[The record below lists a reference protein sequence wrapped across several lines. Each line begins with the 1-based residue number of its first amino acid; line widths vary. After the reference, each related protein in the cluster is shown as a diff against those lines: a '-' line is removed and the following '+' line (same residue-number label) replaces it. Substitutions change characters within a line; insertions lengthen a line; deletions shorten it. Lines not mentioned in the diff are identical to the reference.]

1 MKQTIQ
7 PLYEQDFY
15 LWLEDTATKLKTRD
29 FDAIDI
35 DNLIEEIEALGRSE
49 KRELKNRLNV
59 LLMHILKRVY
69 VDSAYDN
76 AGWERTIREQRRQ
89 IQELLNQSPSLEQY
103 FIKVFPQVW
112 QDALSDVKQDYPKNQ
127 FPDEWQADN
136 ISAILTE
143 VFW

>member
-1 MKQTIQ
+1 MKETIQ

-49 KRELKNRLNV
+49 KREFKNRLNV

-69 VDSAYDN
+69 VDSIYDN

-89 IQELLNQSPSLEQY
+89 IRELLNQSPSLEKY
-103 FIKVFPQVW
+103 FIKVFSQVW

-127 FPDEWQADN
+127 FPDEWQF
-136 ISAILTE
+136 AIE
-143 VFW
+143 IQCDFD